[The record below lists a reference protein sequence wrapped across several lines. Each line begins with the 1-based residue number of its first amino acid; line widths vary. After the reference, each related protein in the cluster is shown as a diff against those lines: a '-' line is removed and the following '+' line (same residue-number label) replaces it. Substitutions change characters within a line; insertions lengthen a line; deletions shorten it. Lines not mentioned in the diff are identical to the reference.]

1 MPLQFELQNYASVD
15 LSTLRSAILGVPVFI
30 LCGIDVGICDC
41 KVRRLLCAGRVKPGF
56 KGCRQLLLA
65 GEAMRTH
72 PIPQSALDSRG
83 VRLIG
88 VGHDVDGV
96 EEFQREQFF
105 SGELYLDPKKET
117 YAAMGFGSVGAFS
130 GLRSLFQSQGRSLI
144 RETKDKGVQ
153 GNLKGDG
160 WQLGGLLVV
169 EKGGKVLYSFQQKQV
184 TENPDYS
191 KVAEVLGVKQEELTP
206 LRSGASRPSAS

>member
-1 MPLQFELQNYASVD
+1 MSA
-15 LSTLRSAILGVPVFI
+15 SAIAKLGACFVQAAFNQAS
-30 LCGIDVGICDC
+30 
-41 KVRRLLCAGRVKPGF
+41 KVAVNSFWQEKPCFCRL
-56 KGCRQLLLA
+56 
-65 GEAMRTH
+65 EALELSRF
-72 PIPQSALDSRG
+72 QSALDSRG

-88 VGHDVDGV
+88 IGHDVDGV

-191 KVAEVLGVKQEELTP
+191 RVAEVLGVKQEELTP

>member
-1 MPLQFELQNYASVD
+1 MSRFQA
-15 LSTLRSAILGVPVFI
+15 
-30 LCGIDVGICDC
+30 
-41 KVRRLLCAGRVKPGF
+41 
-56 KGCRQLLLA
+56 
-65 GEAMRTH
+65 
-72 PIPQSALDSRG
+72 ALDSRG

-88 VGHDVDGV
+88 IGHDVDGV

-117 YAAMGFGSVGAFS
+117 YSALGYGSVGACS
-130 GLRSLFQSQGRSLI
+130 GFRSLFKSEGRALI
-144 RETKDKGVQ
+144 RETKDKGVK
-153 GNLKGDG
+153 GNMKGDG

-169 EKGGKVLYSFQQKQV
+169 EKGGKVLYSFQQQQV

-206 LRSGASRPSAS
+206 LRSGVSQPSAS